1 MCSEETQRKILESA
15 FFRILESEG
24 VTEIR
29 ALYKVS
35 PSKFVLVFGSKTA
48 KEKLQGT
55 EIQCRFGDSE
65 ICLNF
70 RKRTGPLRNGRKP
83 IFVTILLPE
92 FISDQVVRLAFSNF
106 WEVVSVFKGRHK
118 FNRKIRNGKRHV
130 KIFPAG
136 GDPAILPRKVF
147 FHGGIQR
154 DVLFAE
160 KEVLCYRCATWHILG
175 EKCPV
180 AKPTTENLAPLYLNL
195 LLRLSLLHSLS
206 RHLLL
211 LGGGLGRGILLW
223 QGVQLWFWFRLR
235 FRFKR
240 WKWTFFGISCWT
252 KSSFGETPWLAL
264 SGGLVCWSE
273 DSS

>member
-1 MCSEETQRKILESA
+1 MLGHLVCSEETQRKILESA

-106 WEVVSVFKGRHK
+106 REVVSVFKGRHEY
-118 FNRKIRNGKRHV
+118 NRKIRNGKRHV
-130 KIFPAG
+130 EIFSAG
-136 GDPAILPRKVF
+136 GDPAILPRKIS
-147 FHGGIQR
+147 FHGRIQR
-154 DVLFAE
+154 DQ
-160 KEVLCYRCATWHILG
+160 KRRCCATGAKLG
-175 EKCPV
+175 TC
-180 AKPTTENLAPLYLNL
+180 LA
-195 LLRLSLLHSLS
+195 R
-206 RHLLL
+206 
-211 LGGGLGRGILLW
+211 I
-223 QGVQLWFWFRLR
+223 
-235 FRFKR
+235 
-240 WKWTFFGISCWT
+240 
-252 KSSFGETPWLAL
+252 AL
-264 SGGLVCWSE
+264 
-273 DSS
+273 